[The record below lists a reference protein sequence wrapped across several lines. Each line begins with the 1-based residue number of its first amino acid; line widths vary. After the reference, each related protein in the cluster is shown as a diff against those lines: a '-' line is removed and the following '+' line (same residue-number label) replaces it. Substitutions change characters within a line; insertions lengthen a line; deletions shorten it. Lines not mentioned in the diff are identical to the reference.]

1 MESDLNDNT
10 KQKFYGIPLT
20 ILISSFAFI
29 CGFSYLC
36 GFWYNFNI
44 SLQLIVNILSPLDII
59 KSFIIPLASV
69 LGVYVINLLMNVT
82 NNTTP
87 PELKEF
93 EKTLDKGKNQSKIF
107 KIASSQYTYF
117 IIFSLASTIFILYK
131 FYETRNHIYFN
142 GFVIGAICLASIF
155 ASIPAIYDWDI
166 DAFERRL
173 IFIAAVCYLPCMLY
187 FIGFN
192 TGDKVI
198 DDPDTMVM
206 IDNSA
211 CSKNPDEEFLLLSL
225 YGNKGVSVSLNTRS
239 VCLFNSDNINFR
251 SRNTPY
257 KSTFKFNYVNI

>member
-1 MESDLNDNT
+1 MKSDLNEST

-44 SLQLIVNILSPLDII
+44 NLQLIVNILSPLDII

-69 LGVYVINLLMNVT
+69 LGVYVINLLMNVV

-87 PELKEF
+87 PELEKF
-93 EKTLDKGKNQSKIF
+93 EKVLDKGKNQSRIF

-131 FYETRNHIYFN
+131 FHETSNHIYFN
-142 GFVIGAICLASIF
+142 GFAIGAIGLAFIF
-155 ASIPAIYDWDI
+155 ASIPAIYDWNF
-166 DAFERRL
+166 DAFERR
-173 IFIAAVCYLPCMLY
+173 FIVITVVCYLPCMLY

-192 TGDKVI
+192 NGGKVI
-198 DDPDTMVM
+198 EDPDTMVM

-239 VCLFNSDNINFR
+239 VCLFNSDATNFR

-257 KSTFKFNYVNI
+257 KPTHKVNYNNI